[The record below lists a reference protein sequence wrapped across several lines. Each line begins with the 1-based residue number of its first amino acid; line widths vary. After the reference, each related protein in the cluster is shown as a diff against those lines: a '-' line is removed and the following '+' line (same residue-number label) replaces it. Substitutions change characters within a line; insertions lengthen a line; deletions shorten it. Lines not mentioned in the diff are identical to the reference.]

1 MHERIL
7 HYTGEESVREWLKEN
22 GCPGIDESDGYEVEI
37 MDYSDDEYSHD
48 EYSDDEYSDA
58 EPSQ

>member
-1 MHERIL
+1 M

-58 EPSQ
+58 EPNQ